1 MNTILRKLVAFSLVG
16 FGVFCFLKGLPSSV
30 TRDAANGVMP
40 RAVASLHSERPVSP
54 VAAAV
59 KTRAIQDIKV
69 GQRVLAKNPEISN
82 LERRTRRAEPDFGR
96 WLQLSLEMPKS
107 DGSTLHIEMLRSEEW
122 LRNQIGFVIGDIP
135 DPSGERLG
143 VSPPSAIPLAT
154 PTASVTPD
162 FNLPSPKTENLQ
174 PKTELAPLSP
184 LRPIFSEIAF
194 ASIAAEVEGVELVGL
209 TVDLDLPEMG
219 ACGTAVITGISTTP
233 EIEQGDGQVVTAT
246 FRHPPSN
253 TVLDVVF
260 VDEGTSLDQH
270 GLATAETTAPVRR
283 GSPDPA
289 GTADQTSPEA
299 QTSAR
304 ITGDLRSNS
313 SAGSGD
319 PRTTLTSSAV
329 NPPGKPP
336 RRPFLAM
343 AGAGGILL
351 ALLGIIVITIRDKDG
366 KETVIRVPEGTE
378 IDVKA
383 DPGSKVTILHGEAG
397 KAAEPRMAATSKPTD
412 SAATK
417 SETKTSTTSTPAKP
431 LVEMDLT
438 PAPPL
443 GTWEMGPEP
452 PWFGQDFQWFSYI
465 LRDANVLPGI
475 LDRPAVIPGIKRW
488 NVDTVWPRGVPV
500 KVAYSPDGQWIGVL
514 DAHLHVYDAKTLSLR
529 QILPGFRP
537 QYAAHDFAWSP
548 DSQRIAIVADV
559 GAKVRVFDVEG
570 RLLQEIAVRGGA
582 LAVAWCKAGDRLAV
596 GIQNTLVN
604 GSCIEIYDQAG
615 VLVQSLPEGAATEGQ
630 RVERQGLGW
639 SEDGKHLV
647 ACHLD
652 GKVRVWNLEKKQGDV
667 IDDFGS
673 INLLAGSS
681 WHSSG
686 WLAISNRKEIRI
698 YSPELKLDQTIPIS
712 VGNVRWHP
720 DGRRLLCVGYWLT
733 VWDRIEKKEVL
744 SGEGRL
750 LAGGAGPADL
760 SPDGQ
765 EVAFSVADYGVLVVA
780 PISFKQPRFESPSGP
795 RQPVHQLA
803 WSPDGKTLAQGTS
816 YHSLHF
822 WSNDGEVIRTLP
834 KTVGTYLD

>member
-143 VSPPSAIPLAT
+143 VSPPCTTATAT
-154 PTASVTPD
+154 PDLAPRS
-162 FNLPSPKTENLQ
+162 LKTENLQ

-319 PRTTLTSSAV
+319 PRTT
-329 NPPGKPP
+329 
-336 RRPFLAM
+336 
-343 AGAGGILL
+343 
-351 ALLGIIVITIRDKDG
+351 
-366 KETVIRVPEGTE
+366 
-378 IDVKA
+378 A
-383 DPGSKVTILHGEAG
+383 DTA
-397 KAAEPRMAATSKPTD
+397 
-412 SAATK
+412 
-417 SETKTSTTSTPAKP
+417 STP
-431 LVEMDLT
+431 
-438 PAPPL
+438 
-443 GTWEMGPEP
+443 
-452 PWFGQDFQWFSYI
+452 
-465 LRDANVLPGI
+465 
-475 LDRPAVIPGIKRW
+475 
-488 NVDTVWPRGVPV
+488 
-500 KVAYSPDGQWIGVL
+500 IGVT
-514 DAHLHVYDAKTLSLR
+514 DNHL
-529 QILPGFRP
+529 F
-537 QYAAHDFAWSP
+537 
-548 DSQRIAIVADV
+548 
-559 GAKVRVFDVEG
+559 
-570 RLLQEIAVRGGA
+570 
-582 LAVAWCKAGDRLAV
+582 
-596 GIQNTLVN
+596 
-604 GSCIEIYDQAG
+604 
-615 VLVQSLPEGAATEGQ
+615 
-630 RVERQGLGW
+630 W
-639 SEDGKHLV
+639 SEDRGEFIEI
-647 ACHLD
+647 
-652 GKVRVWNLEKKQGDV
+652 GRMEIGERVRTLFGETKILAQKLPRPGPPAEVYNLEVHEEHVYFVGDDGV
-667 IDDFGS
+667 LAHNSCDD
-673 INLLAGSS
+673 AGSVAARVRANLTAS
-681 WHSSG
+681 KAARDASG
-686 WLAISNRKEIRI
+686 FSTHIAIEGIYQNATLATEMARGSGLSRIFGRFGTRAHTHFETLNVALSNR
-698 YSPELKLDQTIPIS
+698 LQGTGVS
-712 VGNVRWHP
+712 VIAEQFR
-720 DGRRLLCVGYWLT
+720 Y
-733 VWDRIEKKEVL
+733 
-744 SGEGRL
+744 
-750 LAGGAGPADL
+750 AGGRVSPIPRATGTLGVDALVEVNGRIIRGFDL
-760 SPDGQ
+760 KTGRGWSSSKRTDILSRFR
-765 EVAFSVADYGVLVVA
+765 V
-780 PISFKQPRFESPSGP
+780 PIDEISR
-795 RQPVHQLA
+795 R
-803 WSPDGKTLAQGTS
+803 
-816 YHSLHF
+816 
-822 WSNDGEVIRTLP
+822 
-834 KTVGTYLD
+834 